1 MPKAE
6 WTVDQIAAHLTRDRT
21 AWGIQTIGYSF
32 FEKAAPHHG
41 SVPDFSAFTPAQRLA
56 LRAMFDHISDIVPLT
71 FVQVAD
77 NGLQPGFA
85 NERISF
91 FNINR
96 SSAPFWGTAQN
107 FNTEPGPTQLGRI
120 WGSEIVVNRYRADV
134 QGNWNPGDSNPR
146 KLLHEAL
153 HALGLSHPGAYN
165 GDSAL
170 SYENFAEYRQDSL
183 EFTVMS
189 YWAASNTGAVHS
201 SGGIFRFA
209 ATPLLHDIAALQLLY
224 GPNMATR
231 TGDTVYG
238 FNSNA
243 GRAAFDFALNQV
255 SVMSIWDAGGKDTL
269 DFSGFFAPSRVDL
282 EPGAFSDVNNLTR
295 NISIAFGVTIENAIG
310 GHGNDVITGNSAAN
324 RLVGGGG
331 HDLLDGRGGDDILDL
346 SHGGGEA
353 GYGGEGNDI
362 IFFGGQF
369 DANDRAHGGDGT
381 DTLVLQGNYAALY
394 LHNEIMT
401 GVEGISLQSGTI
413 TRWGQSGANS
423 YDYVLTASEATA
435 APGQQVRINAQSL
448 LAGEDLLFNG
458 AAETDGGRFLVY
470 AGFGTDLLTGGEG
483 NDIFFFEAGRFGSA
497 DRIVGGGGNDAV
509 VISGAGPGAAT
520 FAFAVAA
527 GTLNG
532 IESLSFN
539 GRFASDPSS
548 RPSYDVVIHD
558 GNIGAGGRLIVNG
571 SSLEGTQQLNVDAS
585 RVTDGRVWLLGGAF
599 AETLTGGAGD
609 DLIYGSTGS
618 DALRGGLGADLFQ
631 YRSVAE
637 SVFGAQD
644 RIYDF
649 QQGVDRIDLGL
660 IDADVNAEGDQAF
673 EFHLGGDFTGKAGEL
688 RAGYDA
694 DAGLWRVFGDVDGD
708 GAADLL
714 IELIVVSGGT
724 LAPSDFIL

>member
-1 MPKAE
+1 MPKAT
-6 WTVDQIAAHLTRDRT
+6 WDMKQIVEALTGLDEKWVTT
-21 AWGIQTIGYSF
+21 APILFSF
-32 FEKAAPHHG
+32 YETQAPHVSPQPPNFQPLTVLQREAVRASFELVADVANISFSEVADAPGEKPWIRFQSIYVVQQWSG
-41 SVPDFSAFTPAQRLA
+41 SANNRVEEQGEVDRL
-56 LRAMFDHISDIVPLT
+56 IGSDIT
-71 FVQVAD
+71 F
-77 NGLQPGFA
+77 
-85 NERISF
+85 
-91 FNINR
+91 
-96 SSAPFWGTAQN
+96 
-107 FNTEPGPTQLGRI
+107 
-120 WGSEIVVNRYRADV
+120 NRYLIDQR
-134 QGNWNPGDSNPR
+134 GNYQLSDWNR
-146 KLLHEAL
+146 LIVLHEVL
-153 HALGLSHPGAYN
+153 HAVGLSHPGPYN
-165 GDSAL
+165 GPGYNYEDHAL
-170 SYENFAEYRQDSL
+170 YAQDTIQY
-183 EFTVMS
+183 TVMS
-189 YWAASNTGAVHS
+189 YWGAANSGANHELNGKIYRS
-201 SGGIFRFA
+201 
-209 ATPLLHDIAALQLLY
+209 ATPLLHDIAALHALY
-224 GPNMATR
+224 GANMTTR

-238 FNSNA
+238 FNSTA
-243 GRAAFDFALNQV
+243 GRSAYDLALNPAPLF
-255 SVMSIWDAGGKDTL
+255 SIWDAGGVDTL
-269 DFSGFFAPSRVDL
+269 DLSGYSTTSRIDL
-282 EPGAFSDVNNLTR
+282 EPGAFTDAGGLIAS
-295 NISIAFGVTIENAIG
+295 ISIAFGATIENAIG
-310 GHGNDVITGNSAAN
+310 GGGDDVIRGNAAAN

-369 DANDRAHGGDGT
+369 DGNDRAHGGDGT

-401 GVEGISLQSGTI
+401 GIEGISLQSGTI

-435 APGQQVRINAQSL
+435 APGQQFRINAQSL
-448 LAGEDLLFNG
+448 VAGEDLQFNG
-458 AAETDGGRFLVY
+458 SAETDGGRFLIY

-509 VISGAGPGAAT
+509 VISGAGAGVAT
-520 FAFAVAA
+520 FAFAVAS
-527 GTLNG
+527 GTLTG

-618 DALRGGLGADLFQ
+618 DALRGGGGADLFQ
-631 YRSVAE
+631 YRSVSD

-649 QQGVDRIDLGL
+649 QQGADRIDLSL
-660 IDADVNAEGDQAF
+660 IDADVNADGDQAF
-673 EFHLGGDFTGKAGEL
+673 EFHLGGDFSGKAGEL

-714 IELIVVSGGT
+714 IELIVVSAQALT
-724 LAPSDFIL
+724 QSDFLL